1 MRKLLTGILAASLI
15 TGSAIAVDSGAK
27 EGNCKYRHHEQI
39 EKALSE
45 LPKDKATLVRNWM
58 QQMKQERK
66 ASHKQ
71 IKELYRQVKQLA
83 MAENFDKE
91 AFLAKMAQIRQLKDQ
106 RAQKYAEA
114 AANVAAQLTA
124 KERTALLKASSK
136 GQHGHGH
143 HAKQGGQHSE

>member
-1 MRKLLTGILAASLI
+1 MKKLLIGILATSLI
-15 TGSAIAVDSGAK
+15 AGSAIAVEPGAK
-27 EGNCKYRHHEQI
+27 KENCKYRHHEQI

-71 IKELYRQVKQLA
+71 LKGLYQQVKELA
-83 MAENFDKE
+83 AAEKFDKE

-106 RAQKYAEA
+106 RSLKYAES

-124 KERTALLKASSK
+124 KERTTLLKAFSK
-136 GQHGHGH
+136 GQHGY
-143 HAKQGGQHSE
+143 HAKQGEQHSK

>member
-1 MRKLLTGILAASLI
+1 MKKLLIGILATSLI
-15 TGSAIAVDSGAK
+15 AGSAIAVETGAK
-27 EGNCKYRHHEQI
+27 KENCKYRHHEQI

-71 IKELYRQVKQLA
+71 LKGLYQQVKELA
-83 MAENFDKE
+83 AAEKFDKE

-106 RAQKYAEA
+106 RALKYAEA

-124 KERTALLKASSK
+124 KERTTLLKAFSK
-136 GQHGHGH
+136 GQHGY
-143 HAKQGGQHSE
+143 HATQGGQHSK